1 MRTSLPAL
9 QRFPFAI
16 LRLYISMLAIT
27 KEIEVENESE
37 NDLILR
43 VNIQIL
49 GVIQL
54 LILGNKN
61 LEYG

>member
-27 KEIEVENESE
+27 KEIEVEESE

>member
-27 KEIEVENESE
+27 KEIEVEESE

-54 LILGNKN
+54 LILGNKSWSMDK
-61 LEYG
+61 